1 MTSFS
6 VYFNSESCTTPGY
19 SGDPLFGC
27 YRCVKVNPPVTMAD
41 AIKSCAS
48 DGGSL
53 LLIDSAAEAKAF
65 AALLVCY

>member
-1 MTSFS
+1 MTPFS
-6 VYFNSESCTTPGY
+6 VYFDSESCTNPGY

-41 AIKSCAS
+41 AIQSCTS